1 MINALTIDVEDY
13 WCILGRDWLEY
24 ESGPTEAVVRCTEKV
39 LSLVADAG
47 YKATFFV
54 LGEVARAYPQLLRQ
68 MVDAG
73 HEVGVHGDIHRQVFK
88 LSREEFHQE
97 IDRGKKAIEDITGQA
112 VLGHRAPAFSIMP
125 ETAWALEVLAELGVA
140 YDSSIYPIAGS
151 RYGWPGFPDDIHER
165 TLDNGM
171 SIIEAPLS
179 AMRVLGKA
187 IPSCGGGYLRH
198 FPYWVTRWAM
208 KQVGKRRPA
217 VVYMHPYEVDISPA
231 PAPFDEKLAQA
242 AEASQNFHAAQLRKR
257 ATVEPKLRRLL
268 KRFEFAPLATV
279 IEQQLNRP
287 LADHV
292 SAGQEA

>member
-13 WCILGRDWLEY
+13 WSILGRDWLDY
-24 ESGPTEAVVRCTEKV
+24 ETTPTEAVVRCTEKV
-39 LSLVADAG
+39 LSLIADAG
-47 YKATFFV
+47 HKATFFV

-73 HEVGVHGDIHRQVFK
+73 HEVGVHGDMHQQVFK
-88 LSREEFHQE
+88 LSREEFAQE
-97 IDRGKKAIEDITGQA
+97 IERGKKAVEDVTGQA

-125 ETAWALEVLAELGVA
+125 DTAWALEVLAEQGIA

-151 RYGWPGFPDDIHER
+151 RYGWPGFPDEIHER

-171 SIIEAPLS
+171 KIVEVSLS

-208 KQVGKRRPA
+208 KQVGRSRPA
-217 VVYMHPYEVDISPA
+217 VVYMHPYEVDVSPA

-242 AEASQNFHAAQLRKR
+242 PEASQKFHAAQLRR
-257 ATVEPKLRRLL
+257 RPTVEPKLRKLFRQ
-268 KRFEFAPLATV
+268 FAFAPMATV
-279 IEQQLNRP
+279 IEQQLGLTLSNRVV
-287 LADHV
+287 L
-292 SAGQEA
+292 GQEA